1 MFVVHED
8 MTIYATRG
16 DTVYFPVEKKS
27 GTGKYLFQPGD
38 IVRIKICEKKNY
50 SKVFLLKDFE
60 VEEETTSV
68 NIFLDK
74 REMKFG
80 EIINKPT
87 DYWYEV
93 ELNPDTYPD
102 TFIGHNEDGPA
113 VFKLFPEAKD
123 VVEGEIPD
131 PEENA
136 AVSRM
141 VVHFVYEYMG
151 DHGDTIIQEVLKE
164 EKLETIVQEIL
175 TESHFDSIVQEIL
188 KEENLETIVQE
199 LIKQENLDTII
210 QEILK
215 DGNITPI
222 VQEILRE
229 ENLET
234 IVQEILKENNL
245 ETIIQEILK
254 DGNIDQI
261 VQEVLKPEHTEEIV
275 DQVLEQMPG
284 HLVVTVDSN
293 DNASHSS
300 TEIIAHTKKGGSV
313 EMELTSGN
321 IKYHAQL
328 MYIMGGSAIF
338 TDVLTNS
345 NDVTQNFYGVDENK
359 QVTISQNIFR
369 GGGGAGATE
378 EQLAQ
383 IQQNA
388 DDIAEMKQPVSQID
402 FSNFDNGSFTETIN
416 EEVTTHLVTFD
427 SQGRPAMI
435 DDTRIVWGDS

>member
-16 DTVYFPVEKKS
+16 DTVYFPVEKRS

-38 IVRIKICEKKNY
+38 IIRIKICEKKNY
-50 SKVFLLKDFE
+50 SKVFLLKDFD

-80 EIINKPT
+80 ELINKPT

-141 VVHFVYEYMG
+141 VVHFVHEYLG
-151 DHGDTIIQEVLKE
+151 DHADTIIQEILKE
-164 EKLETIVQEIL
+164 EKMETIVQEIL
-175 TESHFDSIVQEIL
+175 RESHFDSIVQEIL
-188 KEENLETIVQE
+188 KQ
-199 LIKQENLDTII
+199 
-210 QEILK
+210 
-215 DGNITPI
+215 
-222 VQEILRE
+222 

-234 IVQEILKENNL
+234 IVQEILKQESM
-245 ETIIQEILK
+245 ETIVQEILK
-254 DGNIDQI
+254 DGNMEII
-261 VQEVLKPEHTEEIV
+261 MQEILKPENTTVIV
-275 DQVLEQMPG
+275 EQVLEQIAGRLPSG
-284 HLVVTVDSN
+284 EDGKDGVTFTPYVDAEGNLSWTN
-293 DNASHSS
+293 D
-300 TEIIAHTKKGGSV
+300 GGRDNPATV
-313 EMELTSGN
+313 N
-321 IKYHAQL
+321 IRGKDGK
-328 MYIMGGSAIF
+328 IGEDGKDGK
-338 TDVLTNS
+338 TPEK
-345 NDVTQNFYGVDENK
+345 GVDY
-359 QVTISQNIFR
+359 F
-369 GGGGAGATE
+369 TE
-378 EQLAQ
+378 E
-383 IQQNA
+383 
-388 DDIAEMKQPVSQID
+388 DKQEIVEGVKESLPKASEID

-416 EEVTTHLVTFD
+416 GEVITHSVTFD

-435 DDTRIVWGDS
+435 DSTRIVWG